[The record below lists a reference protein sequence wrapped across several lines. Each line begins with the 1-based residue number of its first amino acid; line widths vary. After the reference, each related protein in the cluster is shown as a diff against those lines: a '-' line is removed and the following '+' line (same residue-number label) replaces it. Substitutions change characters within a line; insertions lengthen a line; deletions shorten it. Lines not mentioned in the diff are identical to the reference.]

1 MIRSV
6 EEGTFTAHAGALA
19 DPVTPVGATGAK
31 LDRTASVESQ
41 ALAAVRNLL
50 VELGGARGLEELT
63 ARGPGAHLER
73 ELGLGSIERVELMLR
88 LGDACGVKLPDRVVA
103 EADTVQDLIDAI
115 GREES
120 QASQNGGA
128 SPRTATEPAS
138 AENDGIAAATARSAT
153 RPDLEEQ
160 IRKATTLT
168 EIFRL
173 RGLGEPGRSHVQLY
187 EEDDKLV
194 TITFGELFE
203 RASSVARELKS
214 RGLVPGQTVAIMLPT
229 CAEFFSTFAG
239 ILFAG
244 GIPVPIY
251 PPFRADRIAEYATRQ
266 SNILRNAEAQFL
278 VTFRQAEGLA
288 RLLQPQVPSL
298 REVLNAE
305 RLANSPAPA
314 ESSTSEWRP
323 VRDLSYR
330 ASGEDIAFLQYTSG
344 STGDPKGVIL
354 THANLLANI
363 RAIVSGIDIHDDDL
377 CVSWLPLYHDMGLIG
392 AWFVPL
398 FTGIPLV
405 VMSPL
410 AFLSRPE
417 RWLRAIHRHRAT
429 ISPAPNFAYELCV
442 KKIADKDLEGLDL
455 SSWRAA
461 TNGAEPVCAATLE
474 RFAARFA
481 PHGFR
486 RDAQSPVYGL
496 AEATLAV
503 AVPKMGTGYKV
514 DRIERAAFESEGRAI
529 PAAASDAAALEFVF
543 AGKPLPSVE
552 VRLVDAE
559 GHNVAE
565 RVEGRLWFRGP
576 SATSGYYR
584 HPEATRALMHD
595 GNWLDSGDLAYWADG
610 DLYITG
616 RAKDVIIKAGR
627 NIYPHEVEET
637 VGRIAGVRPGC
648 VVAFGAPDA
657 RTGTERLVVA
667 AELRNMADSKRIAG
681 EITQSVSEALGIP
694 PDLVELLPPQ
704 SIPKT
709 SSGKLRR
716 NETRRLFLDGKLGK
730 KQSAAWLQIAK
741 LAAVG
746 AVPRTW
752 SLIKRGLRSGIE
764 TLYGAYAL
772 TACMAVVVPLW
783 AIVSLTHNRE
793 RAARFTHIG
802 ARAILFVTG
811 IPIQIEGRELL
822 AELAKT
828 GPWIFA
834 PNHASYLDIFVALAY
849 LPATVRYVA
858 KAEVPEMPLFGRLCQ
873 RSGHFSF
880 NRNDPQARIKQ
891 AQEVNAALER
901 GESVV
906 IYPEGTFTSVAG
918 IRPFQLGA
926 FKAAVDTQRPICPV
940 SVRGA
945 RQILRDKTV
954 MPRPGRI
961 TVTFGPLISPDPA
974 AAGDWHEIVR
984 LRDATRNLIALN
996 VKEPLL

>member
-1 MIRSV
+1 
-6 EEGTFTAHAGALA
+6 
-19 DPVTPVGATGAK
+19 VGAAGTK

-41 ALAAVRNLL
+41 ALAAVRTLL
-50 VELGGARGLEELT
+50 IELGGSRGLEELT

-88 LGDACGVKLPDRVVA
+88 LGDACGVRLPDRVVA

-115 GREES
+115 QREQS
-120 QASQNGGA
+120 DANSNGA
-128 SPRTATEPAS
+128 SPRAATLAAPGGGP
-138 AENDGIAAATARSAT
+138 GIAAPRGTVRLE
-153 RPDLEEQ
+153 LEER
-160 IRKATTLT
+160 IRKAATLT

-173 RGLGEPGRSHVQLY
+173 RGLGEPGRAHIQLY
-187 EEDDKLV
+187 EEDERLV
-194 TITFGELFE
+194 TITFGELYE
-203 RASSVARELKS
+203 RASCVARELRS
-214 RGLVPGQTVAIMLPT
+214 RGLESGQTVAIMLPT

-239 ILFAG
+239 ILLAG

-288 RLLQPQVPSL
+288 RLLQPRVPSL
-298 REVLNAE
+298 REVLNAQ
-305 RLANSPAPA
+305 RLATTPAPA
-314 ESSTSEWRP
+314 EPAMGAWRP
-323 VRDLSYR
+323 VQDFSYR
-330 ASGEDIAFLQYTSG
+330 AREEDIAFLQYTSG

-354 THANLLANI
+354 THANLMANI
-363 RAIVSGIDIHDDDL
+363 RAIVSGVDVRAEDV

-410 AFLSRPE
+410 AFLSRPV
-417 RWLRAIHRHRAT
+417 RWLRAIERHQAT

-442 KKIADKDLEGLDL
+442 KKIADQDLEGLNL

-461 TNGAEPVCAATLE
+461 TNGAEPVCASTLE

-481 PHGFR
+481 PYGFR
-486 RDAQSPVYGL
+486 RDALSPVYGL
-496 AEATLAV
+496 AEGTLAV
-503 AVPKMGTGYKV
+503 AVPQMGTGYKV
-514 DRIERAAFESEGRAI
+514 DRIERATFESEGRAI
-529 PAAASDAAALEFVF
+529 PATSPPGSNNVATLEFVF

-552 VRLVDAE
+552 VRLVDAD
-559 GHNVAE
+559 GHDVEE

-584 HPEATRALMHD
+584 HPQATRELMRD
-595 GNWLDSGDLAYWADG
+595 GNWLDSGDLAYRADG

-616 RAKDVIIKAGR
+616 RAKDMIIKAGR
-627 NIYPHEVEET
+627 NIYPHELEEA

-648 VVAFGAPDA
+648 VVAFGAPEA
-657 RTGTERLVVA
+657 RNGTERLVIA
-667 AELRNMADSKRIAG
+667 AELRDISRNTADSQRIAG
-681 EITQSVSEALGIP
+681 EITRVVEEAIGMP
-694 PDLVELLPPQ
+694 PDTVEVLPPQ

-730 KQSAAWLQIAK
+730 KQPAAWVQMAK
-741 LAAVG
+741 LAVG
-746 AVPRTW
+746 SAAPQGW
-752 SLIKRGLRSGIE
+752 SLIKRGLRTSVEI
-764 TLYGAYAL
+764 LYGAYAL
-772 TACMAVVVPLW
+772 TASMAVLLPLW
-783 AIVSLTHNRE
+783 ILVSLTHNRE

-802 ARAILFVTG
+802 ARTILFAAGV
-811 IPIQIEGRELL
+811 PLRMEGAEIL
-822 AELAKT
+822 AELAKS

-834 PNHASYLDIFVALAY
+834 PNHSSYVDILVTLAC
-849 LPATVRYVA
+849 LPANARFVA
-858 KAEVPEMPLFGRLCQ
+858 KAEVPDMPLFGRLCR
-873 RSGHFSF
+873 RSGHFTF
-880 NRNDPQARIKQ
+880 DRNDPQARIKQ
-891 AQEVNAALER
+891 AEEVNQSLKR

-906 IYPEGTFTSVAG
+906 IYPEGTFTPVAG

-945 RQILRDKTV
+945 RRILRDKTV
-954 MPRPGRI
+954 LPRPGRVI
-961 TVTFGPLISPDPA
+961 VTFGPLISPDPA
-974 AAGDWHEIVR
+974 AAGDWHEMVR
-984 LRDATRNLIALN
+984 LRDETRNLIACN
-996 VKEPLL
+996 VREPLI